1 MRGRHTITL
10 QLTGE
15 PHDLH
20 EVLQDLRS
28 QIDYEGWDVTLR
40 EVTHAAAPDAPPAGH
55 APRPG
60 AIAVPAEAEEPR

>member
-28 QIDYEGWDVTLR
+28 QIDYEGWDVTVR
-40 EVTHAAAPDAPPAGH
+40 EVTHAAAPDAPATGH
-55 APRPG
+55 APRHA
-60 AIAVPAEAEEPR
+60 AITSAPRAEEPR